1 MTLLKLLAMKTMPAL
16 RDTPLIDIR
25 GVYAFG
31 LHEFNLW
38 LYIVLVVT
46 YIVTAPAQEFFARSG
61 LQASLDMLV
70 PSEAKTNWTAIVGA
84 NLFFS
89 SAHAYL
95 SLEFAIAT
103 FIPGMFWGWLFHKQR
118 SLVGVSVS
126 HAVIGLWIFF
136 VLNFRTVLN
145 AL

>member
-1 MTLLKLLAMKTMPAL
+1 VSVEALVYSLPILVVVTLLKLLAMKTMPAL

-70 PSEAKTNWTAIVGA
+70 PSEAKTNWTAIA
-84 NLFFS
+84 RRRLRLPCRDRS
-89 SAHAYL
+89 L
-95 SLEFAIAT
+95 DLLRLEFSNRAKRPLTRT
-103 FIPGMFWGWLFHKQR
+103 F
-118 SLVGVSVS
+118 V
-126 HAVIGLWIFF
+126 
-136 VLNFRTVLN
+136 
-145 AL
+145 